1 MRDRNLNTYTPLRMI
16 DTPDM
21 EIEFIDSTEAP
32 TGLGEPGVTAMAP
45 AIANAIFNAVGVR
58 MRHLPIKPDAVLHAL
73 QLGST
78 NR

>member
-1 MRDRNLNTYTPLRMI
+1 MI